1 VTGLEVRRDSAIVLY
16 TRAGLSRSALLQ
28 ALEAIPKDAGDVHV
42 LHDGLDPYVVST
54 GARSRPGIRFVRA
67 NAEHYQ
73 QFAVDGSH
81 RLRLMALDVLRL
93 EGYERLLVVPAD
105 ARAVRLALPALAWR
119 PGTAVPSPEW
129 TEDAGAG
136 GNRILLV
143 GGRLAGEAT
152 VRRLDRVLATGPAPG
167 RAPWRALARA
177 RAELVAAGDLPDDAT
192 TVLLARGATL
202 PRDEDV
208 AAEGEEPTAA
218 VLLEEA
224 RAQIADGDFD
234 AARETLLRGVLLPRG
249 LSEPHVLALARV
261 LRARS
266 EYAAARNVLH
276 LLYGNPS
283 SATRGAAEAA
293 DIAWVQH
300 DYAAGEEL
308 ALYALRAN
316 PVNRRAEIIRDRCRE
331 PYTTRAALPAP
342 DGTGPVLSHVAFY
355 VAARGNFG
363 DIVLPDTVRE
373 AVTDVVRPAG
383 WLSVHAHQVFDAER
397 LELVNETDGVVVG
410 GGGLF
415 LPDTAPNANSGWQW
429 NVPRENLDKLNVPLG
444 VVAVGFNLFEGQT
457 FRGTLFR
464 ESLEALVDR
473 ADLVGLRNRGSVA
486 RVRDLLPDRL
496 ADKVSFLPC
505 PTTVLSHIHTRP
517 ADVPA
522 RGSAGAVLVN
532 AAFDRSARRFGES
545 YEDFLGRMATYVTTL
560 RSAGAE
566 VRCAAHLPADE
577 RIAEDLASL
586 HGIRLPVDALYDLPV
601 EEGYELFRRAG
612 VVVGMRGHATMIP
625 FGLGTPVLSLV
636 SHPKLRFF
644 LEDIGRTEWG
654 FDVHAP
660 GLAGALAE
668 RTLDVLERPE
678 HYRQDVAALQLE
690 LLAEVR
696 GRLSA
701 FTGGLSPRSLVPS

>member
-1 VTGLEVRRDSAIVLY
+1 MSGIEVRRDTAVVLY
-16 TRAGLSRSALLQ
+16 TGHTLSPGTLREV
-28 ALEAIPKDAGDVHV
+28 LEATPRDAGDVHV
-42 LHDGLDPYVVST
+42 LHTGLDPYVVST
-54 GARSRPGIRFVRA
+54 AARSRPGIRFVRA

-73 QFAVDGSH
+73 QFAVEGSH
-81 RLRLMALDVLRL
+81 ELRLLALDALRL
-93 EGYERLLVVPAD
+93 EGYTRLLVVPAD
-105 ARAVRLALPALAWR
+105 AGAVRLALPALAWR
-119 PGTAVPSPEW
+119 PGAALPGPEW
-129 TEDAGAG
+129 THDAGAG
-136 GNRILLV
+136 GNRILLL
-143 GGRLAGEAT
+143 GGALAGEAT
-152 VRRLDRVLATGPAPG
+152 VRRLDRELATGPAPG
-167 RAPWRALARA
+167 RAPWRALARV
-177 RAELVAAGDLPDDAT
+177 RSDLVAAGAVPDDAT
-192 TVLLARGATL
+192 TVLLARAATL
-202 PRDEDV
+202 PGADD
-208 AAEGEEPTAA
+208 AHPADAEPTAA
-218 VLLEEA
+218 GLLEAA
-224 RAQIADGDFD
+224 REQIADGDFD
-234 AARETLLRGVLLPRG
+234 AARETLLGAVLLPGG

-266 EYAAARNVLH
+266 EYAAARNVLQ
-276 LLYGNPS
+276 LLDGNPV

-293 DIAWVQH
+293 EIAWVQH
-300 DYAAGEEL
+300 DYAGGEEL
-308 ALYALRAN
+308 ALYALRAS
-316 PVNRRAEIIRDRCRE
+316 PVNRRAEIVRDRCRE
-331 PYTTRAALPAP
+331 PFTTRSALPAP
-342 DGTGPVLSHVAFY
+342 DGSRPVLSHVAFY

-373 AVTDVVRPAG
+373 AVADVVPPAG
-383 WLSVHAHQVFDAER
+383 WLPVHAHQVFDAER

-429 NVPRENLDKLNVPLG
+429 NVPRENLDRLSVPLG

-457 FRGTLFR
+457 FRGSRFR
-464 ESLEALVDR
+464 ESLAALVDR
-473 ADLVGLRNRGSVA
+473 ADLVGLRNRGSVE
-486 RVRDLLPDRL
+486 RVRQLLPERL
-496 ADKVSFLPC
+496 AEKVSFLPC

-522 RGSAGAVLVN
+522 RGAAGAVLIN
-532 AAFDRSARRFGES
+532 AAFDRSARRFGEA
-545 YEDFLGRMATYVTTL
+545 YEDFLARMGTYVTTL

-577 RIAEDLASL
+577 KIAEDLASL

-601 EEGYELFRRAG
+601 EEGYELYRRAG

-644 LEDIGRTEWG
+644 LEDIGRPEWG

-660 GLAGALAE
+660 GLSGALAE

-696 GRLSA
+696 GRLSGFVA
-701 FTGGLSPRSLVPS
+701 GLSPRSLIAS